1 MPEIKNLRSTNF
13 VNDITPFI
21 GVYDCFSAK
30 IASQYFDNIFLS
42 GYGYSASHLGMP
54 DQGYIT
60 WEGMSEYVLRVRN
73 IAPKSTI
80 LVDID
85 EGYGDP
91 KIAGHAAKSIM
102 HSGANGVVLEDQ
114 RRPKKCGHIP
124 GKDILTID
132 EYLPRLES
140 VLKSAPNLFVIA
152 RTDVEELEIGIK
164 RIKTFIDNGASFVM
178 LEGIRNIE
186 DLILIRKEIPENIA
200 LTVNLING
208 GQTKSIS
215 LKKLKKLGANIAIYS
230 TPCLFSAHYAINK
243 SLKELLDN
251 DGTLS
256 AISDTFTLQKSREFL
271 ESTS

>member
-1 MPEIKNLRSTNF
+1 MSGIKTINKEFFLNKI
-13 VNDITPFI
+13 NPFI

-30 IASQYFDNIFLS
+30 ISSKYFNNIFLS

-73 IAPKSTI
+73 IAPNSLI
-80 LVDID
+80 LVDMD

-102 HSGANGVVLEDQ
+102 QSGANGVVLEDQ

-124 GKDILTID
+124 GKEVLTID

-140 VLKSAPNLFVIA
+140 VLNSAPDLFVVA
-152 RTDVEELEIGIK
+152 RTDVENLEIGIK

-178 LEGIRNIE
+178 IEGIQKLN
-186 DLILIRKEIPENIA
+186 DLKSIREEIPNDIV
-200 LTVNLING
+200 LSVNLING
-208 GQTKSIS
+208 GQTKSVS
-215 LKKLKKLGANIAIYS
+215 LTELKKLGVNIAIYS
-230 TPCLFSAHYAINK
+230 TPCLFSAQYAIEK
-243 SLKELLDN
+243 SLEELSSK
-251 DGTLS
+251 DGMLS
-256 AISDTFTLQKSREFL
+256 AISNSVSLLSSRELL
-271 ESTS
+271 ESI

>member
-1 MPEIKNLRSTNF
+1 MELYLKIKKT
-13 VNDITPFI
+13 
-21 GVYDCFSAK
+21 
-30 IASQYFDNIFLS
+30 
-42 GYGYSASHLGMP
+42 
-54 DQGYIT
+54 
-60 WEGMSEYVLRVRN
+60 
-73 IAPKSTI
+73 
-80 LVDID
+80 
-85 EGYGDP
+85 
-91 KIAGHAAKSIM
+91 
-102 HSGANGVVLEDQ
+102 
-114 RRPKKCGHIP
+114 KKCDSYTR
-124 GKDILTID
+124 KDILTID
-132 EYLPRLES
+132 EYLPRLVES

-256 AISDTFTLQKSREFL
+256 AISDTFTLKIQRIFRINFLIFLKSHYL
-271 ESTS
+271 LK

>member
-1 MPEIKNLRSTNF
+1 MANIKLLESKDF
-13 VNDITPFI
+13 IDEITPFI

-30 IASQYFDNIFLS
+30 IASQYFNNIFLS

-73 IAPKSTI
+73 IAPRSTI

-85 EGYGDP
+85 DGYGDP

-102 HSGANGVVLEDQ
+102 QTGANGVVLEDQ

-124 GKDILTID
+124 GKEVLTID

-140 VLKSAPNLFVIA
+140 VLNSAPNLFVIA
-152 RTDVEELEIGIK
+152 RTDVEDLEIGIK
-164 RIKTFIDNGASFVM
+164 RIKTFIENGASFVM
-178 LEGIRNIE
+178 LEGISKIE
-186 DLILIRKEIPENIA
+186 DLILIRKEIPENVV

-215 LKKLKKLGANIAIYS
+215 LKELKKLGANIAIYS
-230 TPCLFSAHYAINK
+230 TPCLFSAQYAINK
-243 SLKELLDN
+243 SLRELLEN
-251 DGTLS
+251 DGLLS
-256 AISDTFTLQKSREFL
+256 GIKDTVSLQKSREFL
-271 ESTS
+271 ETIS